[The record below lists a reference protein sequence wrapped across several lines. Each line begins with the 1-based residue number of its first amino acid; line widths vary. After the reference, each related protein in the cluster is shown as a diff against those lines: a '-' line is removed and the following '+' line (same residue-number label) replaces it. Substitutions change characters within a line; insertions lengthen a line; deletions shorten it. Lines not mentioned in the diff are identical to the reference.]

1 MQTKFDISRPIL
13 QLSSMNFTLTLV
25 LALVSTFAASAQEV
39 RPVKLRTVCFQH
51 VQDVKKVIAISG
63 GENPTAVEIEL
74 FTTVISEE
82 VDAFVTDGKLT
93 FVVEDG
99 QENGKTKY
107 KTVATA
113 NAVAGP
119 RQLAIF
125 IPGDEG
131 GPLYRCFVVDDSLR
145 NFPMGSTMAVNL
157 SPVAFRFVIG
167 EHSKSVNPGN
177 IEKIPMARKTNDRG
191 QVSVIIGIAD
201 KESPSGWR
209 AVNQTRWF
217 SGEDKRDLAIGF
229 IHPKTKQPTVNCYA
243 DTPAFLNQ

>member
-1 MQTKFDISRPIL
+1 MHVIHIL
-13 QLSSMNFTLTLV
+13 LIAF
-25 LALVSTFAASAQEV
+25 ASAVAVNAQQI

-51 VQDVKKVIAISG
+51 VQDVKKLFAITG
-63 GENPTAVEIEL
+63 GEKPKAVEVDL

-82 VDAFVTDGKLT
+82 VDAFVSDGKLI
-93 FVVEDG
+93 FAVETGDKDG
-99 QENGKTKY
+99 GPTY

-113 NAVAGP
+113 TAVAGP

-125 IPGDEG
+125 IPGSGD

-157 SPVAFRFVIG
+157 ASIPFRFMIG
-167 EHSKSVNPGN
+167 EHVQAVNPGK

-201 KESPSGWR
+201 PQSQGGWR

-217 SGEDKRDLAIGF
+217 SGEDKRDLVIGF
-229 IHPKTKQPTVNCYA
+229 IHPKTNQPTVNCYA
-243 DTPAFLNQ
+243 DTPPFLNQ